1 MDGNPLPRGGR
12 TIPSRIQ
19 AMLYNIN
26 VKVFA
31 HILFLSMAF
40 LAPLIRG
47 MDKPIVCVQQLLQ
60 TCKSKTDRVPF
71 EIKAQFVRRLHTEGE
86 IIAIQDDSG
95 AAFVKLSRKMENM
108 LLRPGDLIVLAGV
121 TIRQDPYP
129 TVAQAQEIRVT
140 EHLPAPLPQVTSLAE
155 LSDPT
160 NDYRYLKIS
169 GTITEAFRDE
179 IDDNCYFLLL
189 TDGHRT
195 ITSTVVAKAS
205 FEAVLRSLHG
215 AQVTLSGMSNPTPL
229 TTRLKHGTIFY
240 INGPESI
247 EIRVPA
253 PTDPFSI
260 AGRTCVKGKI
270 IAVWHRNQV
279 LIRTF
284 SNEICRASV
293 SCTTLPKY
301 GDIVEAAGSPATDLY
316 HDNLTRAIW
325 RPTIADIPPESPPV
339 DTTPQH
345 ILSVG
350 NDGTRG
356 INPTFHGRAIRLTG
370 TVRGRPSSDG
380 HLTLACGD
388 RLVPV
393 DATALDQ
400 AFSDVLDGSRVSISG
415 TCVMEI
421 PNWHADEPFPHIEGI
436 TLVPRTADDIVILAR
451 PPWWTVARLFTAIG
465 ILLLAMLF
473 VLIWNV
479 ALRKRAELRGRELL
493 KEQLEHVKADLKIEE
508 RSRLSVELHDS
519 LAQNLAGVS
528 MEIEA
533 ANLLKAEDPNAMS
546 EHLLAAAQ
554 TLQSCRDEL
563 RNCLWDLRSQALEE
577 TDMNTAIRRTLL
589 PHVKN
594 THVAVRFNI
603 PRSELPDNVAHA
615 ILQVIRELTV
625 NAIRHGRATS
635 IRIAGDLTD
644 KILMFSVSDNG
655 RGFDPTNRP
664 GVAQGHFGL
673 QGIRERIQKLSGTVR
688 IDSQIGHGTKAVVIL
703 AVAEPKG
710 EAPQNSET

>member
-1 MDGNPLPRGGR
+1 MRSYKGRVALRFADAKSEFLNYLIAVAETNDIVRSAHELVRLCEGNAAGVR
-12 TIPSRIQ
+12 
-19 AMLYNIN
+19 
-26 VKVFA
+26 
-31 HILFLSMAF
+31 
-40 LAPLIRG
+40 
-47 MDKPIVCVQQLLQ
+47 
-60 TCKSKTDRVPF
+60 F
-71 EIKAQFVRRLHTEGE
+71 EICGKARARLKEVEYLTTV
-86 IIAIQDDSG
+86 IQDKDDGWFCISTPISDPLVGKIGDTMLFSG
-95 AAFVKLSRKMENM
+95 STVAN
-108 LLRPGDLIVLAGV
+108 G
-121 TIRQDPYP
+121 PYP
-129 TVAQAQEIRVT
+129 TFARTTSVRIVKEGT
-140 EHLPAPLPQVTSLAE
+140 PAAAIPVSLEEAVK
-155 LSDPT
+155 PKY
-160 NDYRYLKIS
+160 DYHYLKLEGLILD
-169 GTITEAFRDE
+169 AFRDE
-179 IDDNCYFLLL
+179 VDDASYFLILS
-189 TDGHRT
+189 DGSRT
-195 ITSTVVAKAS
+195 ISIPIYSQTDIENRIKRLVGARVA
-205 FEAVLRSLHG
+205 VRCISLPRTAG
-215 AQVTLSGMSNPTPL
+215 V
-229 TTRLKHGTIFY
+229 RLKHGRLFY
-240 INGPESI
+240 AESPDAI
-247 EIRVPA
+247 ETLVP
-253 PTDPFSI
+253 PPSDPF
-260 AGRTCVKGKI
+260 AMKARRRLTGTVV
-270 IAVWHRNQV
+270 AVWQRKC
-279 LIRTF
+279 LLLRTA
-284 SNEICRASV
+284 SGEICRADLAEANAPS
-293 SCTTLPKY
+293 Y
-301 GDIVEAAGSPATDLY
+301 GDSVEIAGFPATDLY

-325 RPTIADIPPESPPV
+325 RPTSPTPRLPNECPV
-339 DTTPQH
+339 ATTVDH
-345 ILSVG
+345 ILSAGVD
-350 NDGTRG
+350 NSNG

-380 HLTLACGD
+380 HLMLACGD
-388 RLVPV
+388 HLVPV
-393 DATALDQ
+393 DATALNQ

-451 PPWWTVARLFTAIG
+451 PPWWTVARLFAAIG

-473 VLIWNV
+473 ILIWNV
-479 ALRKRAELRGRELL
+479 MLRKRAELRGRELL
-493 KEQLEHVKADLKIEE
+493 REQLEHVKADLKIEE

-519 LAQNLAGVS
+519 LAQNLASVS

-546 EHLLAAAQ
+546 EHLLAAAR

-603 PRSELPDNVAHA
+603 PRSELPDNIAHA

-625 NAIRHGRATS
+625 NAIRHGKATS

-673 QGIRERIQKLSGTVR
+673 QGIRERIQKLNGTVR
-688 IDSQIGHGTKAVVIL
+688 IDSQIGHGTRAVVIL